1 MNTIRVVLPAV
12 ESGKV
17 YAPNEL
23 ALEVL
28 NLQRTPDNTLK
39 SVRGPCPYIPDYGDG
54 FPSQYSDMHGIYHA
68 SLDSGMRDVL
78 LIRTGERLIEQTG
91 WTRGVRT
98 LVGPGGVFSTRPLSN
113 EPNAKFPDQFCEVGG
128 KIVWTNG
135 VDHPLAYDGY
145 LVLPL
150 GYTHR
155 PHAPTGVGPT
165 AEFVATGSVPDGGV
179 EIFAS
184 EDVLSNKNPALY
196 RNAGGYSHP
205 GRKGTPGDAL
215 QGQVGAVLGGA
226 FLYYVQFE
234 DAFGNR
240 SPMSPASNS
249 VELRTEQTATDYN
262 NKFLLWDEVL
272 PLRENAVQLDD
283 LTKQFAVLNLATG
296 PEGTVARLVF
306 CTPDTRHDDPTPLLL
321 VRIPDNSTTMFP
333 DNASDA
339 ELGAPAVDYMP
350 VPTFKLMCP
359 YRGGLAAANTTTNP
373 GLLLLSDAGLPGSF
387 QYKRTL
393 VPDPNGGEITMVAV
407 FNGEL
412 YVATLDTIFNV
423 IDDAEGLRAKPIHT
437 GAGCV
442 APSSARMTGWGE
454 LVWLG
459 RDGLYR
465 LTSQGVSAVSADND
479 EDFQTYVSRTGA
491 SRAVAVYNPDTREYL
506 CAVTMA
512 GAYANG
518 MLLAYDGTGVRRQ
531 NHGISYR
538 GLCCTKDARRLV
550 LGCGKNMTDGDDNVF
565 VLDRETQQ
573 YAPPTKTH
581 RFKSSWLRLDPT
593 GRDKANIH
601 TIYVGMV
608 ESTHTD
614 VTIRTYINGR
624 RGVVRKT
631 GIMRAVPVDTTQRW
645 DNLVLAS
652 TTTLPLPRLFWMA
665 YDCQLQ
671 DVESFAFDLE
681 TPSDSETSAYL
692 HLASFAFDAT
702 LLDNKGGR
710 VPRVRA

>member
-1 MNTIRVVLPAV
+1 MNTVRVVLPAV
-12 ESGKV
+12 ESGKM
-17 YAPNEL
+17 YAPTEL

-28 NLQRTPDNTLK
+28 NLQRTSDNTLR

-54 FPSQYSDMHGIYHA
+54 FPSQYSNMHGIYHA

-98 LVGPGGVFSTRPLSN
+98 LVGPGGVFSTRALSD

-128 KIVWTNG
+128 KIIWTNG
-135 VDHPLAYDGY
+135 VDHPIAYDGY
-145 LVLPL
+145 LAIPL
-150 GYTHR
+150 GYTYR
-155 PHAPTGVGPT
+155 PHAPTGLGPS
-165 AEFVATGSVPDGGV
+165 AEFVATSRV
-179 EIFAS
+179 ENGQVEVFGATPES
-184 EDVLSNKNPALY
+184 HKNPALY
-196 RNAGGYSHP
+196 RNAAGYSHP

-215 QGQVGAVLGGA
+215 QGQSGAILAGTFV
-226 FLYYVQFE
+226 YYVQFE

-240 SPMSPASNS
+240 SPLSPASNP

-272 PLRENAVQLDD
+272 PLRDNAVQLDD
-283 LTKQFAVLNLATG
+283 LTKQFAVLNVAVG

-306 CTPDTRHDDPTPLLL
+306 ATPDTQHNEPTPLLL
-321 VRIPDNSTTMFP
+321 VRIPDNSTAMFP
-333 DNASDA
+333 DNAADS
-339 ELGAPAVDYMP
+339 ELGFPAVNYMP

-373 GLLLLSDAGLPGSF
+373 GLLLLSDPGLPGSF

-407 FNGEL
+407 FGGNL
-412 YVATLDTIFNV
+412 YAATLDTIFRI
-423 IDDAEGLRAKPIHT
+423 IDDAEGLRAQPIHT

-465 LTSQGVSAVSADND
+465 LTEQGVSAVSSEID
-479 EDFQTYVSRTGA
+479 ETFQTYMSRVGL
-491 SRAVAVYNPDTREYL
+491 SRAVAAYNPDTREYL
-506 CAVTMA
+506 CAATLA
-512 GAYANG
+512 GGPTNG
-518 MLLAYDGTGVRRQ
+518 VLLAYDGNGVRRQ
-531 NHGISYR
+531 EHGISYR
-538 GLCCTKDARRLV
+538 GLCCTKDARHLV
-550 LGCGKNMTDGDDNVF
+550 LGCGRNLTDEDDNVF
-565 VLDRETQQ
+565 VLDHETQQ
-573 YAPPTKTH
+573 YAPPAKTH

-601 TIYVGMV
+601 TVYVGMV
-608 ESTHTD
+608 EGTHED
-614 VTIRTYINGR
+614 VEIRVYTNGR
-624 RGVVRKT
+624 RGTVRKT
-631 GIMRAVPVDTTQRW
+631 SILRAVPADMTQRW
-645 DNLVLAS
+645 DNLTLAS

-665 YDCQLQ
+665 FDCQLQ
-671 DVESFAFDLE
+671 DVDSFAFDLE
-681 TPSDSETSAYL
+681 TASDSETAAYL
-692 HLASFAFDAT
+692 HLAAFAFDAT

-710 VPRVRA
+710 VPRARA